1 MFRLGRML
9 LKGELPALAAQAIEP
24 DLARSLSGLGMAPRR
39 RLELPG
45 KARAAVWRAAQRT
58 ELRQD
63 LQPQIPQ
70 RVLNHISEAGDL

>member
-1 MFRLGRML
+1 MSRLGQVL
-9 LKGELPALAAQAIEP
+9 LKEKLSAFSRQALEP
-24 DLARSLSGLGMAPRR
+24 DLVRNLSGMALRR

-63 LQPQIPQ
+63 P
-70 RVLNHISEAGDL
+70 

>member
-1 MFRLGRML
+1 MSRLGQVL
-9 LKGELPALAAQAIEP
+9 LKEKLPALSRQALEP
-24 DLARSLSGLGMAPRR
+24 DLVRNLSGLGMALRR

-63 LQPQIPQ
+63 P
-70 RVLNHISEAGDL
+70 